1 MSAHLQAPNL
11 RMWCPVRQG
20 KALFVKELSHI
31 WSIWGEKRV
40 APERLGQQVTRAG
53 ELQQHLGAL
62 HSPAECKP
70 PQGSGSTPPFPI
82 GRRMSF
88 VAPPPPPHPRNENT
102 QRGEFWEMLF
112 SSPGRPAHYK
122 ATSGCVLTSWH
133 PLGKIPSLHLKDG
146 NCNNFAGTFL
156 RLKRNNI
163 CSRHHA

>member
-1 MSAHLQAPNL
+1 MSAHRQAPTL
-11 RMWCPVRQG
+11 RMWCPAREG
-20 KALFVKELSHI
+20 KSLFVKELSHI

-53 ELQQHLGAL
+53 ELEQHLGAL
-62 HSPAECKP
+62 HRPQCKP

-82 GRRMSF
+82 GCSMSF
-88 VAPPPPPHPRNENT
+88 VAPSTPCNGNT

-122 ATSGCVLTSWH
+122 ATSGCALTSWH

-146 NCNNFAGTFL
+146 NCNNFAWTFL